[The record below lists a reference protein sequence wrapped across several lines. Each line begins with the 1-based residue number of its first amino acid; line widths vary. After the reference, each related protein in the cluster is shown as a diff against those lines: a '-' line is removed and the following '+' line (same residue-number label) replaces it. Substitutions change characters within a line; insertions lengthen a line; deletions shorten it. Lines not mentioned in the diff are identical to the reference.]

1 MPPVIL
7 KRRHT
12 LKGKNLIPLVRKM
25 KSATGG
31 RIQTLARVKST
42 LSIEEMTRSEVISAF
57 REITG
62 EDEKEILELA
72 QREVTDAN
80 LRHLLHFA
88 IVHANEVGQPAA
100 QNLQPLEQED
110 NQLREGEEIQP
121 ERAKVS
127 VTATRTLTTE
137 KEVEKIKEKVRLLV
151 LQNPVNM

>member
-1 MPPVIL
+1 MYVRNVKGVIIGSLFICFHSQMPPVIL

-100 QNLQPLEQED
+100 QNLQPL
-110 NQLREGEEIQP
+110 
-121 ERAKVS
+121 VS
-127 VTATRTLTTE
+127 GRID
-137 KEVEKIKEKVRLLV
+137 KRLIVCKHV
-151 LQNPVNM
+151 LL